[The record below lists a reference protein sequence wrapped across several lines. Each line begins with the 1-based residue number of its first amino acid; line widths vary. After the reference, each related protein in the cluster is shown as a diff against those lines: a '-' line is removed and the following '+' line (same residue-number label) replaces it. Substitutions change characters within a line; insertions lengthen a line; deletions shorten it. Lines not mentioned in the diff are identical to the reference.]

1 MKKKILIILAY
12 IIVIGVLIGIFYLTD
27 FLSELES
34 GAQKSEIQEN
44 ITNEINSID
53 EETEVIVSEEAEE
66 IVRDTIQATLE
77 GEDLSTT
84 EVIEST
90 EEEEDTLE
98 IEDVEID
105 ESEIETDAQVEQEN
119 IAWEGTTTGDGL
131 NLLGTY
137 TGLTYYSQKD
147 SRWFN
152 IMFSSVSDESQT
164 IGSSGCG
171 PTSAA
176 MVVSSSKGTILPTT
190 MATLAVDNRI

>member
-1 MKKKILIILAY
+1 MKKKILIALACILA
-12 IIVIGVLIGIFYLTD
+12 VAGVLFGIFYPN
-27 FLSELES
+27 
-34 GAQKSEIQEN
+34 SEINNTISTVQN
-44 ITNEINSID
+44 VINDEISSI
-53 EETEVIVSEEAEE
+53 EETNLNEVIISEEAEE

-77 GEDLSTT
+77 GENLSTT
-84 EVIEST
+84 EIIEST

-105 ESEIETDAQVEQEN
+105 EFEIETDAQVEQEN

-147 SRWFN
+147 SRWSN

-190 MATLAVDNRI
+190 MAELAVANRI